1 MRYIEERGRTAEEAL
16 QRALEKT
23 GIPPEE
29 AVYEV
34 VRDGLSGGFALVR
47 LYTEIPELDTIEQV
61 VTEFMEKLGAKAEIE
76 VMPKRTKY
84 YVNIRTRR
92 MDSAL
97 IGKGGKTLDAL
108 DYLLN
113 LLIKRKVPD
122 ITVEIDV
129 SGYKERKR
137 QFLINKARAIARRV
151 RETGREMRMDP
162 LTVRESRL
170 VRNALKKE
178 KGIRTY
184 TVGRGDEKVLV
195 IAPAPEQSAT
205 PNESSSS

>member
-1 MRYIEERGRTAEEAL
+1 MRYIEERGRTVEEALEKAL
-16 QRALEKT
+16 QRAQ
-23 GIPPEE
+23 IDPSD

-34 VRDGLSGGFALVR
+34 VRDGSSGGPALVR
-47 LYTEIPELDTIEQV
+47 LYTEIPELETIEQV
-61 VTEFMEKLGAKAEIE
+61 VTEFFEKLGGKVEIE

-84 YVNIRTRR
+84 YVDIRTRNF
-92 MDSAL
+92 DSLL
-97 IGKGGKTLDAL
+97 IGKGGKTLEAL

-113 LLIKRKVPD
+113 LMIRRKLPD
-122 ITVEIDV
+122 ITVEVDV

-137 QFLINKARAIARRV
+137 QFLINKALAIARRV

-162 LTVRESRL
+162 LTLRESRL

-184 TVGRGDEKVLV
+184 TVGRGDQKVLV
-195 IAPAPEQSAT
+195 IAPQTS
-205 PNESSSS
+205 N